1 MAQVSFDPEKVSGWA
16 VSVLTD
22 RLGGGEPMMVL
33 YGTVTEDRHE
43 AIDAVCA
50 WLGYLPGDGV
60 GEAYPLT
67 RATVAAMHRQQGEVW
82 IF

>member
-1 MAQVSFDPEKVSGWA
+1 M
-16 VSVLTD
+16 LTE

-33 YGTVTEDRHE
+33 YGTTTEDRWE
-43 AIDAVCA
+43 AIDAVCS

-67 RATVAAMHRQQGEVW
+67 KSTVAAMRRQQGEVW